1 MKSAE
6 AAFDR
11 STCSVLLHIAAIEGC
26 HRNGRGGR
34 CRQPQDEPES
44 SFDDLFL
51 KREVNQILKSVFS
64 TMYVVV
70 VTHKGHSR
78 CVDWSGLLAVHYEE
92 E

>member
-1 MKSAE
+1 MAE
-6 AAFDR
+6 AAAVACLRMSLSLR
-11 STCSVLLHIAAIEGC
+11 STTSF
-26 HRNGRGGR
+26 
-34 CRQPQDEPES
+34 S
-44 SFDDLFL
+44 SA
-51 KREVNQILKSVFS
+51 RSNQILKSVLS